1 MRTTR
6 ISAFMMTIN
15 IPKNDYVT
23 PTECRQEVVQAICD
37 AFLSEAQAWSSF
49 YPYSANRYRLSTLLV
64 VSKNGKFYGFRSETA
79 DDVFYRIRGCEM
91 KAAFECL
98 VQAGY
103 HIFRYYAFHDTQY
116 PAYCVRKEPFM
127 QNAKEVFSFEDR
139 ID

>member
-1 MRTTR
+1 
-6 ISAFMMTIN
+6 MTIN

-37 AFLSEAQAWSSF
+37 AFLSDAAAWSTF
-49 YPYSANRYRLSTLLV
+49 YPYSASRYRLSTLLV
-64 VSKNGKFYGFRSETA
+64 VSKDGKFYGFRSETT

-98 VQAGY
+98 GQAGY
-103 HIFRYYAFHDTQY
+103 HIFRYYPLRDSQY

-127 QNAKEVFSFEDR
+127 RNAQEVFSFEDR